1 MVDAYAVVIPA
12 WNAADTIVEAITS
25 LLSQDVPP
33 TEVFVVDDGST
44 DDTARVVA
52 TCQDTRVHLLRQSN
66 RGPGAATNHGL
77 TRVTAPNVAFL
88 DADDVWLPGKA
99 ALQLQYLSDH
109 PEVSGVCA
117 WGRTFR
123 GAAAHPEPVAETE
136 LWSRTTMMVRTAD
149 ARRIGDM
156 IDPPGGRG
164 DVIDWLARARELG
177 MRFDMMDVVLAMRRI
192 RPGSLSYGRDTEKD
206 RGYLEVVRRALER
219 RRAREGGS
227 GGSGA

>member
-1 MVDAYAVVIPA
+1 SSAMVDAYAVVIPA

-52 TCQDTRVHLLRQSN
+52 TCQDTRVHLLRQSS

-123 GAAAHPEPVAETE
+123 GAAAHPE
-136 LWSRTTMMVRTAD
+136 
-149 ARRIGDM
+149 
-156 IDPPGGRG
+156 
-164 DVIDWLARARELG
+164 
-177 MRFDMMDVVLAMRRI
+177 
-192 RPGSLSYGRDTEKD
+192 
-206 RGYLEVVRRALER
+206 
-219 RRAREGGS
+219 
-227 GGSGA
+227 